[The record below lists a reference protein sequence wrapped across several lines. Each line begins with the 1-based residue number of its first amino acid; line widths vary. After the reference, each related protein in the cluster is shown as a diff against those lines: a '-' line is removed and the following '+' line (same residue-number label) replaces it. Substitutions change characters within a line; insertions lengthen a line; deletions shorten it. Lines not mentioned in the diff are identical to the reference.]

1 MKLNGISID
10 KESYHSDVT
19 SIYKKES
26 PKAKKEEDGFLG
38 KLGGF
43 FGCGASKDN
52 KKSKWSVCYIYY

>member
-10 KESYHSDVT
+10 KESYYSAAT
-19 SIYKKES
+19 SINKQES
-26 PKAKKEEDGFLG
+26 PKGKKEDDGFLS

-52 KKSKWSVCYIYY
+52 NKSK

>member
-10 KESYHSDVT
+10 KESCYSVAT
-19 SIYKKES
+19 SINKQES
-26 PKAKKEEDGFLG
+26 PKKEDDGFLS

-52 KKSKWSVCYIYY
+52 KKAK

>member
-10 KESYHSDVT
+10 KESFHSVAT
-19 SIYKKES
+19 SINKQESPNGKKED
-26 PKAKKEEDGFLG
+26 DGFLN

-52 KKSKWSVCYIYY
+52 KKSK

>member
-10 KESYHSDVT
+10 KESNHSIAT
-19 SIYKKES
+19 SINKQESPQRKKED
-26 PKAKKEEDGFLG
+26 DGFLS

-52 KKSKWSVCYIYY
+52 KLNK

>member
-10 KESYHSDVT
+10 KESYISATT
-19 SIYKKES
+19 SINKQES
-26 PKAKKEEDGFLG
+26 PKVKKEEDGFLG

-52 KKSKWSVCYIYY
+52 KKSK